1 VDGTLGGR
9 EIGVDEVERLSL
21 HLGLGLQKVGNP
33 FRTAKCA
40 YKEPPPCGF
49 LGSSYQGWLLG
60 FWGGAYNLGQFLPDH
75 KDLGMPEATD
85 ADRKRQ
91 LQEVNIFHDVAK
103 ALTSMLDLDSIL
115 QTIMEKMAEY
125 FRPDTWS
132 LLMVDEE
139 RQELYFAIAVGD
151 AAEALK
157 NVRLKV
163 GEGIAGWVAKHGEQ
177 LIVPDVCTDAR
188 FAKRI
193 DEMTKWET
201 RSIICVPLRS
211 KHRVLGV
218 IQLVNV
224 RMENFTDQEM
234 FFLHSLC
241 DYASIAIE
249 NARAVEKIQ
258 ELTITDDCTGL
269 YNARHLYKILETEVY
284 RSARF
289 KYEFTVL
296 FIDLDH
302 FKQVNDTHG
311 HLIGSKLLADIG
323 YVIKAQL
330 RLIDYAFRYGG
341 DEFVVLLPQTGKDSA
356 LIVAKRLRD
365 ILRNSTFCKEEG
377 LNLNVRASIGLATY
391 PHDAKTPHDIIR
403 QADEMMYLVKNTTR
417 DNIGVAQQGV
427 MK

>member
-1 VDGTLGGR
+1 MT
-9 EIGVDEVERLSL
+9 
-21 HLGLGLQKVGNP
+21 KA
-33 FRTAKCA
+33 TAA
-40 YKEPPPCGF
+40 TPE
-49 LGSSYQGWLLG
+49 
-60 FWGGAYNLGQFLPDH
+60 PDH
-75 KDLGMPEATD
+75 
-85 ADRKRQ
+85 DRQ
-91 LQEVNIFHDVAK
+91 GQELEIFHSVAK
-103 ALTSMLDLDSIL
+103 ALTSSLDLDSIL

-125 FRPDTWS
+125 FQPDTWS
-132 LLMVDEE
+132 LLMVDEDKN
-139 RQELYFAIAVGD
+139 ELYFAIAVGT

-163 GEGIAGWVAKHGEQ
+163 GEGIAGWVAKNGER
-177 LIVPDVCTDAR
+177 LIVPDVMTDPR

-224 RMENFTDQEM
+224 HLDHFTNQET
-234 FFLHSLC
+234 FFLQSLC
-241 DYASIAIE
+241 DYAAIAIE

-269 YNARHLYKILETEVY
+269 YNARHLYKTLEAEVY
-284 RSARF
+284 RSSRF
-289 KYEFTVL
+289 GYEFSVL

-302 FKQVNDTHG
+302 FKAVNDTHG
-311 HLIGSKLLADIG
+311 HLVGSKLLAEIG
-323 YVIKAQL
+323 YLIKAQL
-330 RLIDYAFRYGG
+330 RLIDFAFRYGG

-356 LIVAKRLRD
+356 INVARRLQD
-365 ILRNSTFCKEEG
+365 SLRASVFCKEEG
-377 LNLNVRASIGLATY
+377 LNLNVRASMGMATF

-417 DNIGVAQQGV
+417 DNIGIAQRGV